1 MALREEGLR
10 VSVGVAESLD
20 RSVALGPKVVD
31 VKSGGCG
38 HVRWRLAPPRD
49 FQRPEPGWA
58 GRANKAVEYL
68 RFDRPETGTNRAR
81 LICLIEFQSC
91 HFVVVGFTDFG
102 HPLDLLSQ
110 VPTHTFKGG
119 GLHPCLLAFL
129 EPAVVGDRRIVMLR

>member
-58 GRANKAVEYL
+58 GRANPPVVPP
-68 RFDRPETGTNRAR
+68 RHPDNRRSAPQVAMR
-81 LICLIEFQSC
+81 IQRSRAGDLYQAIPGNMPPWASAAPC
-91 HFVVVGFTDFG
+91 TDKPPPDPRG
-102 HPLDLLSQ
+102 
-110 VPTHTFKGG
+110 
-119 GLHPCLLAFL
+119 
-129 EPAVVGDRRIVMLR
+129 